1 MLSTTDSVGQSPNR
15 TNGWHSG
22 CLWVNGGHHE
32 QVITP
37 AGHDKPADADD
48 VVFEPGPI
56 QVLERWQEFGATWRV
71 VSRGEG
77 WVTLSLC
84 RCDGGEELQRVTS
97 TIPELLVWLGNRTSS
112 EE

>member
-1 MLSTTDSVGQSPNR
+1 M
-15 TNGWHSG
+15 NGR
-22 CLWVNGGHHE
+22 HHE
-32 QVITP
+32 GVTTS
-37 AGHDKPADADD
+37 AGPGKPADADA

-56 QVLERWQEFGATWRV
+56 QVLERWQKFGATWRV

-77 WVTLSLC
+77 WVTLSLR
-84 RCDGGEELQRVTS
+84 RCDGGEELQRLTS